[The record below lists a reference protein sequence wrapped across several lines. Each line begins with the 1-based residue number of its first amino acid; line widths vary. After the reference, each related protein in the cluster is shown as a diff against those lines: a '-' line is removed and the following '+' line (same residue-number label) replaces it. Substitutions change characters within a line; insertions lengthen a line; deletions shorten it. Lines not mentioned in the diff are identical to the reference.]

1 MNGFDVRGPVD
12 DDELAA
18 LVIVLG
24 RIEQSPDG
32 AADRTPLDGWRRQRR
47 AALADAGPRR
57 PSRDHLARQ
66 DRRG

>member
-18 LVIVLG
+18 LVIVFG

-32 AADRTPLDGWRRQRR
+32 AADRTALDRWRRQRR
-47 AALADAGPRR
+47 AALADTAPRHR
-57 PSRDHLARQ
+57 SRDHLARH